1 MARWELRLVL
11 REDAETPIFLQIAR
25 AVADD
30 IRAGR
35 LKRGERLPG
44 TRTLADALGVHRN
57 TVLAAYAELGDEG
70 WVETARARGT
80 FVSSDLP
87 EKMPRAFAPEAH
99 LPLLERAGFELAP
112 GPAVPEIPAPAAAS
126 GSVLA
131 LLGGVPDV
139 RLVPIDQLARAYR
152 RALSK
157 YGRSL
162 LSYGS
167 ASGHPR
173 LRSELAR
180 MLRATR
186 GLLVEADHVLV
197 TRGSQMALQLA
208 ARALIAPGDVVAVE
222 SWGYQPAWEALR
234 LSGAELVPIPVDEHG
249 LNVGRLAELA
259 RLRRVRA
266 VYVTPHH
273 QYPTT
278 VSMSAARRIELLSLA
293 HRERIAVLED
303 DYDHEFHYVG
313 RPMLPLAS
321 SDRAGVVIY
330 LGTLSK
336 VLAPGLRLGFVAAP
350 RPVIERLTAYRYYAD
365 RQGDQAVEAAVA
377 LLFEE
382 GEIQR
387 HIGRARRKYAERR
400 QVFVELLARKLA
412 AELSFRVPNGG
423 MAIWARIASGI
434 DGEAWAERAL
444 SRGLLLQPTR
454 RFAFDGR
461 PRPYLR
467 LGFAGSA
474 PNELERAVER
484 LRQALPTPRRSR

>member
-1 MARWELRLVL
+1 ML
-11 REDAETPIFLQIAR
+11 REDADSPIFLQVAR

-44 TRTLADALGVHRN
+44 SRSLAEALGVHRN
-57 TVLAAYAELGDEG
+57 TVLAAYAELADEG
-70 WVETARARGT
+70 WIETSQARGT
-80 FVSSDLP
+80 FVSRDLP
-87 EKMPRAFAPEAH
+87 EKMPRAFAKEAR
-99 LPLLERAGFELAP
+99 LPVAERAGFELPP
-112 GPAVPEIPAPAAAS
+112 GPTLPDAPAPPATARPLL
-126 GSVLA
+126 G

-139 RLVPIDQLARAYR
+139 RLVPIDELARAYR
-152 RALSK
+152 RALAK

-162 LSYGS
+162 LSYGT

-180 MLRATR
+180 MLRSTR
-186 GLLVEADHVLV
+186 GLLVDADHVLV
-197 TRGSQMALQLA
+197 TRGSQMALHLA
-208 ARALIAPGDVVAVE
+208 ARALLSAGDVVAVE
-222 SWGYQPAWEALR
+222 SWGYRPAWEALR

-249 LNVGRLAELA
+249 LIVSRLAELA
-259 RLRRVRA
+259 RSRRVRA
-266 VYVTPHH
+266 VYLTPHH

-278 VSMSAARRIELLSLA
+278 VSLSAARRIELLALA
-293 HRERIAVLED
+293 DAERIAIFED

-321 SDRAGVVIY
+321 SDRSGVVLY

-350 RPVIERLTAYRYYAD
+350 RPVIERLTAHRYYLD
-365 RQGDQAVEAAVA
+365 RQGDQALEAAVA

-400 QVFVELLARKLA
+400 QVFVDLLAQQLA
-412 AELSFRVPNGG
+412 SELSFRVPSGG
-423 MAIWARIASGI
+423 MAIWARVARGI
-434 DGEAWAERAL
+434 DGEVWAARAL
-444 SRGLLLQPTR
+444 ERGLLLQTT

-467 LGFAGSA
+467 LGFAGST
-474 PNELERAVER
+474 PSELERAVDR
-484 LRQALPTPRRSR
+484 LRDAVPKRVRV